1 MGTLHVNTA
10 YKRKPWRSGNF
21 PDHQGIFNMW
31 WCILC
36 VAHIPSNYNMFPSSH
51 AVKFH
56 MFVEELLNKGNTF
69 SCYECAE
76 DSTEADSVESVE
88 DRKGQDNGGRQAGE
102 IKSGFDDFVF
112 LA

>member
-1 MGTLHVNTA
+1 
-10 YKRKPWRSGNF
+10 
-21 PDHQGIFNMW
+21 
-31 WCILC
+31 
-36 VAHIPSNYNMFPSSH
+36 MFPSSH

-102 IKSGFDDFVF
+102 IKSGFDHFIMF
-112 LA
+112 P

>member
-1 MGTLHVNTA
+1 
-10 YKRKPWRSGNF
+10 
-21 PDHQGIFNMW
+21 
-31 WCILC
+31 
-36 VAHIPSNYNMFPSSH
+36 MFPSSH

-112 LA
+112 LAYVYVRRRELLHYGYSCR